1 MKKFF
6 HGKDKQPDGTQQ
18 TDLND
23 FLHTSS
29 SDTLDV
35 THPVPPPPAAAS
47 RALPK
52 LNISNASRYPQALTL
67 DQPNQNLPIR
77 PPPHSPGLIP
87 PRRPVPNRKGQL
99 VRFVDSRPEV
109 IGIGGDEWPEPT
121 IEISRQK
128 VKRDVAPPPPP
139 SPRNPARLAQSQ
151 SDITNNGNRLLD
163 GRLGTPPTQHLQPGS
178 PRPPPPATTDS
189 RNTITPGNSSTSR
202 FLDTSVPKDER
213 RRSFIE
219 IQQAEM
225 RQAEGRAFAEA
236 ARSGGSAA
244 NDREGDE
251 SSTAD
256 EHSPQQRYESP
267 RFRNAQPVIDTSRGQ
282 HPPPP
287 PHANTNA
294 QSPVSLDSATSSV
307 YSQQSSAPGM
317 ASRQGSLI
325 TPMVATAPPIS
336 PNVFSLSR
344 QGSLASYPDPF
355 GSASRSQSLRMHD
368 VVQAASDDA
377 LNTFVDRVRHLFELF
392 RLHAEA
398 VRPILSSAPDQF
410 ARASLWWFIKGRMG
424 LEMFIRS
431 RDSSQQSQMQLEM
444 DRQQAYA
451 NLAKG
456 YWIFEVATPEL
467 LESRGLQLGMEEEE
481 ARQGLLSSLRKLAVS
496 MKRNNLLPPEEAFLP
511 QTIDKSIWIEYPPLS
526 QDVIALLTGAA
537 GSGMTMTQRVGP
549 NMTILESL
557 PLGDVGESFNYS
569 RIAVDVYLME
579 QGMESQRVTLPCLL
593 STVRPQSQ
601 SSLSFLL
608 SSQSG
613 QVQLRIQGNKNLGPT
628 WEDVRWVPEANV
640 LDVRLPRGF
649 KLDIHCS
656 RQDFSMLWSMYD
668 FGRKVQST
676 LYPRSDE
683 LVTFRSTL
691 PAFEYLDAD
700 PQSRA
705 FPKDAQTNCEVAL
718 FEKIYKESVAG
729 GTRSL
734 HRGCR
739 LAVVTGPKTR
749 TLSGVNHAYI
759 PSQPVQFTFLRGS
772 SGLPALHLRFDNG
785 RQKGHM
791 VLSFRDEKERL
802 EFHLLFTGARVA
814 NDELVVCKVPLA
826 GFKITQ
832 RLGDTESLAGLDTFP
847 WAAVKLIN
855 DENEGDEP
863 RTVLSDRLRL
873 WMDFNIGTV
882 TDRMNMAPGEFKLR
896 LEVGQTKVLHILRQ
910 PQPDLTVAL
919 SESHV
924 SKEACAGVQ
933 QGLQILSKTQTV
945 RSYTF
950 QSLADL
956 HVFQEAVT
964 GFKVLFDG
972 MATSFAIARRRMV
985 VPIHKK
991 WEAGRTRIQVIQ
1003 QDPVMQ
1009 MLVFFEDFHH
1019 GHCMGFV
1026 LKGTDVFEA
1035 FGRGSK
1041 AGLKIVDA
1049 KFPLPRM
1056 LEEGKKDNSGQ
1067 TDDVAFV
1074 CLDLPEIPG
1083 EHDDISITFESEA
1096 GTFLSRRAWL
1106 RSGCLARNGSSFLP
1120 PPPSIASYHM
1130 SLLPGAA
1137 TLSVLWCGHC

>member
-1 MKKFF
+1 TLTGKPSNYSMENDSSRRNRLMKKFF
-6 HGKDKQPDGTQQ
+6 HGKDKQPDNSTHQ
-18 TDLND
+18 TDLDD

-35 THPVPPPPAAAS
+35 NHPVPAPPVPPS
-47 RALPK
+47 RVLPK
-52 LNISNASRYPQALTL
+52 LNISNASRYPQALSL

-87 PRRPVPNRKGQL
+87 NRRPVPNRKGQV
-99 VRFVDSRPEV
+99 VRFVDSWPDV
-109 IGIGGDEWPEPT
+109 IGEGGDECPEPT
-121 IEISRQK
+121 VEVSRRK
-128 VKRDVAPPPPP
+128 VKRDNAPPPPP
-139 SPRNPARLAQSQ
+139 SPRNPARLAPSQ
-151 SDITNNGNRLLD
+151 SDMSDKGRPAD
-163 GRLGTPPTQHLQPGS
+163 GLAAPPSQHLQAGPPFPS
-178 PRPPPPATTDS
+178 PSSPNER
-189 RNTITPGNSSTSR
+189 RNILTPGNAATSR
-202 FLDTSVPKDER
+202 FLDTSRTKDEN

-236 ARSGGSAA
+236 ARSGSTGPNEQSW
-244 NDREGDE
+244 EE
-251 SSTAD
+251 SSVM
-256 EHSPQQRYESP
+256 EEQSPQKRYESP
-267 RFRNAQPVIDTSRGQ
+267 RFRNTQSVLDTSRGQ
-282 HPPPP
+282 QPPLHPQEG
-287 PHANTNA
+287 T

-307 YSQQSSAPGM
+307 YSQPSTSQGN
-317 ASRQGSLI
+317 ASRQASLV
-325 TPMVATAPPIS
+325 TPMLPVAPPLS
-336 PNVFSLSR
+336 PNFFSLSR
-344 QGSLASYPDPF
+344 QGSLAGHPDSF
-355 GSASRSQSLRMHD
+355 SGASRSQSLRD
-368 VVQAASDDA
+368 VVQAAAEDA
-377 LNTFVDRVRHLFELF
+377 LNTFVSRVRHLFELF

-398 VRPILSSAPDQF
+398 VRPILSSVPDQF
-410 ARASLWWFIKGRMG
+410 SRASLWWFIKGRMG
-424 LEMFIRS
+424 LEMVIRN
-431 RDSSQQSQMQLEM
+431 RDGPPQSLMQLEM

-456 YWIFEVATPEL
+456 YWISELAMPEL
-467 LESRGLQLGMEEEE
+467 LEARGLQRSPEEEE
-481 ARQGLLSSLRKLAVS
+481 ARQALLSNLKKLTVS

-511 QTIDKSIWIEYPPLS
+511 QTIDKSIWVEYPSLS
-526 QDVIALLTGAA
+526 QDVVALLTGAA
-537 GSGMTMTQRVGP
+537 GSGMTMTQRASPQMSIV
-549 NMTILESL
+549 ESL
-557 PLGDVGESFNYS
+557 PLGDVGDYFNYS

-593 STVRPQSQ
+593 STIRPQNQ
-601 SSLSFLL
+601 SSLSFIL

-613 QVQLRIQGNKNLGPT
+613 QVQLRIQNSKGLGPT
-628 WEDVRWVPEANV
+628 WDDVRWVPEANV
-640 LDVRLPRGF
+640 LDVKLPRGF

-668 FGRKVQST
+668 FGRKVQAT

-683 LVTFRSTL
+683 VVTFRSTL
-691 PAFEYLDAD
+691 AAFEYLDAD

-705 FPKDAQTNCEVAL
+705 FPKDTQINCEVAL

-729 GTRSL
+729 GMRSL

-739 LAVVTGPKTR
+739 LAVVTGPQTR

-759 PSQPVQFTFLRGS
+759 PSQPIQFTFLRGS
-772 SGLPALHLRFDNG
+772 SGLPALHMRFDNG

-802 EFHLLFTGARVA
+802 EFHMLFTGARVA
-814 NDELVVCKVPLA
+814 NDELVVAKIPLA

-832 RLGDTESLAGLDTFP
+832 RLGDAEGLAGLDKFP
-847 WAAVKLIN
+847 WATAKIIN
-855 DENEGDEP
+855 EEYDGDEP
-863 RTVLSDRLRL
+863 RTVLSDRMRV
-873 WMDFNIGTV
+873 WMDFNIGTI

-896 LEVGQTKVLHILRQ
+896 LEVGNPKVLHVLRQ
-910 PQPDLTVAL
+910 PQQDLTVAL

-924 SKEACAGVQ
+924 PKDTCVGVL
-933 QGLQILSKTQTV
+933 QGLQIMSKAQTV

-950 QSLADL
+950 QTLENL
-956 HVFQEAVT
+956 HLFQEGIT
-964 GFKVLFDG
+964 GFKVLFDT

-991 WEAGRTRIQVIQ
+991 WEAGRTRIQVVQ
-1003 QDPVMQ
+1003 QGPIMQ

-1035 FGRGSK
+1035 FGRSSK
-1041 AGLKIVDA
+1041 AGIKIVDA
-1049 KFPLPRM
+1049 KFPLPRVVD
-1056 LEEGKKDNSGQ
+1056 EGRSGVGGE

-1096 GTFLSRRAWL
+1096 DRDTL
-1106 RSGCLARNGSSFLP
+1106 CQ
-1120 PPPSIASYHM
+1120 
-1130 SLLPGAA
+1130 LLPSPVKGASR
-1137 TLSVLWCGHC
+1137 LSKIK

>member
-1 MKKFF
+1 MENDSSRRNRLMKKFF

-87 PRRPVPNRKGQL
+87 RRPVPNRKGQL
-99 VRFVDSRPEV
+99 VRFVDSRPDV

-128 VKRDVAPPPPP
+128 AKRDVAPPAPP
-139 SPRNPARLAQSQ
+139 SPRNPARLAQ
-151 SDITNNGNRLLD
+151 
-163 GRLGTPPTQHLQPGS
+163 
-178 PRPPPPATTDS
+178 
-189 RNTITPGNSSTSR
+189 
-202 FLDTSVPKDER
+202 FLDTSMPKDER

-236 ARSGGSAA
+236 ARSAGSAA
-244 NDREGDE
+244 NDGEWDE

-267 RFRNAQPVIDTSRGQ
+267 R
-282 HPPPP
+282 
-287 PHANTNA
+287 
-294 QSPVSLDSATSSV
+294 PVSLDSATSSV

-377 LNTFVDRVRHLFELF
+377 LNIFVDRVRHLFELF

-398 VRPILSSAPDQF
+398 VRPILSS
-410 ARASLWWFIKGRMG
+410 
-424 LEMFIRS
+424 
-431 RDSSQQSQMQLEM
+431 SQMQLEM

-511 QTIDKSIWIEYPPLS
+511 RQSTSP
-526 QDVIALLTGAA
+526 
-537 GSGMTMTQRVGP
+537 SGLRMTMTQRVGP

-557 PLGDVGESFNYS
+557 PLGDVGEYFNYS

-910 PQPDLTVAL
+910 PQPDLTMAL

-924 SKEACAGVQ
+924 SKEACASVQ

-950 QSLADL
+950 QSLGDL
-956 HVFQEAVT
+956 HVFQEAMT

-1056 LEEGKKDNSGQ
+1056 LEEGKRTAAGRQ
-1067 TDDVAFV
+1067 TILHSCVWT
-1074 CLDLPEIPG
+1074 CLRYLASMTTSQSHRDALCQLLPSPVK
-1083 EHDDISITFESEA
+1083 
-1096 GTFLSRRAWL
+1096 
-1106 RSGCLARNGSSFLP
+1106 GSSRI
-1120 PPPSIASYHM
+1120 SKIK
-1130 SLLPGAA
+1130 
-1137 TLSVLWCGHC
+1137 